1 MLGTRQ
7 KQDQQPCCDFHF
19 CAGGLRHLLT
29 PALLPPHSGP
39 LEVLSSLSEALI
51 LWLLELLY
59 TVLQLELSY
68 M

>member
-1 MLGTRQ
+1 M
-7 KQDQQPCCDFHF
+7 
-19 CAGGLRHLLT
+19 LT